1 MDTTAKEP
9 GVPGEGSVRPT
20 AEQLARWKA
29 ECIQA
34 AQEIE
39 DKDFTDFNADPAEV
53 LSLIDEVERLRDTVK
68 QRDATAAEQS
78 AAIER
83 LREKLRVAEVRMRE
97 ADEELEH
104 VADALERYQPLT
116 DSLETAVHKLVNALH
131 AADAEV
137 ERLREKC
144 DDLTVNGFQAKLKQ
158 LDEAKKEVERL
169 QAEVKRLKEVVAGYC
184 GSGQRIQDLSDDCGL
199 LEESNKALRA
209 EVERPRGERAWQSI
223 ETAPRDREVLVAFR
237 ATGYVATAIFKSQEG
252 AWLYFNDYHDDGELR
267 SCDDCDL
274 SGWMPLPKPPAVS
287 RGTGEGGA

>member
-1 MDTTAKEP
+1 M
-9 GVPGEGSVRPT
+9 RPT
-20 AEQLARWKA
+20 EEQLAQWKA
-29 ECIQA
+29 ECIRA
-34 AQEIE
+34 ARDIE
-39 DKDFTDFNADPAEV
+39 DNARE
-53 LSLIDEVERLRDTVK
+53 LSAKIARANAEVERLRDTLK

-83 LREKLRVAEVRMRE
+83 LREKLRVAEVRLRG

-104 VADALERYQPLT
+104 VANAIERYQPLT

-169 QAEVKRLKEVVAGYC
+169 QAEVKRLKEVVAGYF
-184 GSGQRIQDLSDDCGL
+184 GAGQRIQDLSDDCGL

-209 EVERPRGERAWQSI
+209 EVERLRALLRGACADPESQPSLEAWTKI
-223 ETAPRDREVLVAFR
+223 RREF
-237 ATGYVATAIFKSQEG
+237 GK
-252 AWLYFNDYHDDGELR
+252 
-267 SCDDCDL
+267 
-274 SGWMPLPKPPAVS
+274 K
-287 RGTGEGGA
+287 EGGA